1 MSYDDSLNGM
11 KLINIFGVTGSIGRS
26 TLTTIDS
33 SYNRKEIKINAL
45 SAHNNVMELAKKS
58 VEQNA
63 SYAVITNPDKYS
75 ELKDAL
81 FGTNIIPLAGSD
93 SLIGI
98 AEQAVDWTMN
108 AIVGFSGLE
117 PSLAIAKTGKVL
129 ALANKESL
137 VCGGDLL
144 NQTLQ
149 EHGSML
155 IPVDS
160 EHSAVFQCLKSESN
174 DSVSKLILT
183 ASGGPFRNWSISEMK
198 NATLEEALAHPNWD
212 MGARISID
220 SASMFNKALEVI
232 EAKYLFNVPME
243 NIEVLVHPESILHSM
258 VSFCDGS
265 VIAQLGVPD
274 MIGAIGYALNYPKR
288 RPLPIKQLRLE
299 EIGSLTFKSVDLKKF
314 PALELAYT
322 SVARGNLFGAIL
334 NAAKEVALDKFI
346 AGEIKFLDIT
356 TIVKKVLES
365 KEILS
370 LEFKSATQ
378 FADILNA
385 DLLSRDI
392 ARTVS
397 LN

>member
-33 SYNRKEIKINAL
+33 LSDRNEIKINAL

-58 VEQNA
+58 VAHQA

-81 FGTNIIPLAGSD
+81 FGTNIIPMAGSD

-160 EHSAVFQCLKSESN
+160 EHSAVFQCLKSESK
-174 DSVSKLILT
+174 DAVAKIILT
-183 ASGGPFRNWSISEMK
+183 ASGGPFRNWPISKMK

-274 MIGAIGYALNYPKR
+274 MIGAIGYALNYPTR

-299 EIGSLTFKSVDLKKF
+299 DIGSLTFKSVDLEKF
-314 PALELAYT
+314 PALELAYK

-334 NAAKEVALDKFI
+334 NAAKEIALDKFI
-346 AGEIKFLDIT
+346 AREIKFMDIT
-356 TIVKKVLES
+356 TIVERVLES

-378 FADILNA
+378 FEDILNA

>member
-1 MSYDDSLNGM
+1 MSYNERLNGV
-11 KLINIFGVTGSIGRS
+11 KSINIFGVTGSIGRS

-33 SYNRKEIKINAL
+33 LSDRNEIKINAL
-45 SAHNNVMELAKKS
+45 SAHNNVMDLAKKS
-58 VEQNA
+58 VQQKA

-81 FGTNIIPLAGSD
+81 FGTNIIPLAGSE
-93 SLIGI
+93 SLIEI

-160 EHSAVFQCLKSESN
+160 EHSAVFQCLKSESK
-174 DSVSKLILT
+174 DAVAKIILT
-183 ASGGPFRNWSISEMK
+183 ASGGPFRNWPISKMK

-232 EAKYLFNVPME
+232 EAKYLFNMPME
-243 NIEVLVHPESILHSM
+243 NIEVLVRPESILHSM

-274 MIGAIGYALNYPKR
+274 MVGAIGYALNYPTR

-299 EIGSLTFKSVDLKKF
+299 EIGSLTFKSVDLEKF
-314 PALELAYT
+314 PALELAYK

-334 NAAKEVALDKFI
+334 NAAKEIALDKFI
-346 AGEIKFLDIT
+346 AREIKFMDIT
-356 TIVKKVLES
+356 TIVERVLES

-378 FADILNA
+378 FEDILNA
-385 DLLSRDI
+385 DLLSRNI